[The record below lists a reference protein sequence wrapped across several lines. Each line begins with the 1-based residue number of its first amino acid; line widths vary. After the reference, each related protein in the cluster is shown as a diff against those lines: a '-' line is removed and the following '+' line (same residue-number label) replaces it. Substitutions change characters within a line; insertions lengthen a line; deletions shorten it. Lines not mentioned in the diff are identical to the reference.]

1 MALTLV
7 RSLRLLLS
15 RQHKRLASSQSSIE
29 EWQKE
34 KKKRISALENELR
47 QLEKQHNYP
56 RKPIVHPVTLYVLEE
71 LEMTKGMT
79 GLGSSVV
86 NKDII
91 SPKNLYTECNRK
103 WKSGEVPE
111 SIKEKFRRRAENKK
125 QEYEKAVP
133 TPSVFRPFVQW
144 HLPFLVSFLSVS
156 HTSTPRKNQKML
168 SSLSISHLHVI
179 KNWDNRGIFKNE
191 RGKKAIERPPR
202 LLRSKTWRQI
212 LTTAMDRL
220 PY

>member
-15 RQHKRLASSQSSIE
+15 RQHGRLASSQSSIE

-34 KKKRISALENELR
+34 KKKRISALENELK

-56 RKPIVHPVTLYVLEE
+56 RKPIVHPVTLYILEE

-79 GLGSSVV
+79 GLGSSAV

-125 QEYEKAVP
+125 QEYEKA
-133 TPSVFRPFVQW
+133 
-144 HLPFLVSFLSVS
+144 L
-156 HTSTPRKNQKML
+156 
-168 SSLSISHLHVI
+168 
-179 KNWDNRGIFKNE
+179 
-191 RGKKAIERPPR
+191 KKWNAIYQY
-202 LLRSKTWRQI
+202 SKTLDQI
-212 LTTAMDRL
+212 ESLRAEIIKVKKERKDTSENAYSFSR
-220 PY
+220 